1 MAVSNIIER
10 LGRAI
15 FEAPFGGQKISKD
28 APELA
33 EIRLAILDAVKEKA
47 HRAGG
52 KIVFPYNLIRVHLMG
67 VPSEQAAVFRS
78 AFLSGYFAEE
88 LRNGLARSNYKFP
101 SDLRV
106 DVSTSDALPA
116 PNQEWLAVEAL
127 LEEAKPQYITPVDQ
141 FAYLAVISGLAEPLQ
156 VRLEKPWINIGRTR
170 EAVQAGGP
178 TRRNDIA
185 FSEENAV
192 GRSVSRQ
199 HAHIERDAKTGQYR
213 LFNDRIYKGAANC
226 GVYIFR
232 EGVSQPVHHGGHGA
246 VLEPG
251 DEIHLA
257 EAVLRFGT
265 EPTSPPAL
273 PSGESL

>member
-52 KIVFPYNLIRVHLMG
+52 KIVFPFNLIRVHLLG

-78 AFLSGYFAEE
+78 AFLSSYFAEE
-88 LRNGLARSNYKFP
+88 LRNGLTRSNYKFP
-101 SDLRV
+101 ADLKV
-106 DVSTSDALPA
+106 DVTTTDALPGQNENWLVVETLLQEA
-116 PNQEWLAVEAL
+116 P
-127 LEEAKPQYITPVDQ
+127 PQYITPIDQ
-141 FAYLAVISGLAEPLQ
+141 IPYLAVMSGQAEPSEM
-156 VRLEKPWINIGRTR
+156 RLEKPWINIGRSR
-170 EAVQAGGP
+170 EAVQSGGP
-178 TRRNDIA
+178 TRRNDVA
-185 FSEENAV
+185 FSEDSAV
-192 GRSVSRQ
+192 SRSVSRQ
-199 HAHIERDAKTGQYR
+199 HAHLERDAKTGQYR

-226 GVYIFR
+226 GVYLVR
-232 EGVSQPVHHGGHGA
+232 EGVSQPVHRGGHGA
-246 VLEPG
+246 LLQPG

-257 EAVLRFGT
+257 EAVLRFQL
-265 EPTSPPAL
+265 EPTSPAHL
-273 PSGESL
+273 LHE

>member
-52 KIVFPYNLIRVHLMG
+52 KIVFPFNLIRVHLLG
-67 VPSEQAAVFRS
+67 VPAEQAAVFRS

-88 LRNGLARSNYKFP
+88 LRNGLTRSNYKFP
-101 SDLRV
+101 SDLAV
-106 DVSTSDALPA
+106 DVTTTDALPGH
-116 PNQEWLAVEAL
+116 NENWLVVETL
-127 LEEAKPQYITPVDQ
+127 LQEAKPQFVTPIDQ
-141 FAYLAVISGLAEPLQ
+141 APFLTVVAGQADPAEM
-156 VRLEKPWINIGRTR
+156 RLERPWINIGRNR
-170 EAVQAGGP
+170 EAVQSGGP

-185 FSEENAV
+185 FSEESPIS
-192 GRSVSRQ
+192 RSVSRQ
-199 HAHIERDAKTGQYR
+199 HAHLERDPKTGQYR

-226 GVYIFR
+226 GVYLVR
-232 EGVSQPVHHGGHGA
+232 AGVSQPIHRGGHGA
-246 VLEPG
+246 LLQPG

-257 EAVLRFGT
+257 EAVLRFQL
-265 EPTSPPAL
+265 EPISQDRLL
-273 PSGESL
+273 PESL